1 MVSGGDGH
9 GRMQQRCD
17 ESVQKWERGR
27 TEAGNS
33 NLVCSSV
40 YKTCRHALSG
50 RNGVIPNLDD
60 TLIVRTQ
67 RDLVGAQPNYLNIHL
82 FCAQDTLPL
91 S

>member
-1 MVSGGDGH
+1 MSGGDEH
-9 GRMQQRCD
+9 GACSSDVMSRC
-17 ESVQKWERGR
+17 KKCERAR
-27 TEAGNS
+27 TEAGS
-33 NLVCSSV
+33 SSLVCSSV

-67 RDLVGAQPNYLNIHL
+67 RDLVGAQPNYLNNHL
-82 FCAQDTLPL
+82 FCAQNTLPL